1 MGGLLAGQ
9 LLAYTASPTAVLL
22 AIPPGGIAVA
32 TAIAHRLNLPLE
44 ALPVRRLHAPGH
56 PDVTLGAIAGAD
68 ELATNSRLQRIY
80 SVPPAAFEKIVAA
93 EREALARCER
103 RYRRGQPL
111 NLKGLTAIVVDDAVI
126 TGATMR
132 AAIAAAR
139 AAGAR
144 RVIVATPIMATSA
157 YVEVRGGADALVGQ
171 RMARTVPPL
180 TEFYA
185 EHCDVSE
192 KEALAL
198 LGGFPRPAP
207 TAAAHALHRRQ
218 SAAACFTP

>member
-9 LLAYTASPTAVLL
+9 LLAYTGSRTAVLL
-22 AIPPGGIAVA
+22 AIPPGGAAVA
-32 TAIAHRLNLPLE
+32 AAIAHRLNLPLQ
-44 ALPVRRLHAPGH
+44 ALPVRRLAAPGH
-56 PDVTLGAIAGAD
+56 PDVTLGAIAGAN
-68 ELATNSRLQRIY
+68 ELATNPRLQRIY

-93 EREALARCER
+93 EREALARREG

-111 NLKGLTAIVVDDAVI
+111 DLKGLTAIVVDDAVV

-144 RVIVATPIMATSA
+144 RVIVTTPIMATSA
-157 YVEVRGGADALVGQ
+157 YVEVRGEADAVVGQ

-180 TEFYA
+180 AEFYA
-185 EHCDVSE
+185 EHRDVSE
-192 KEALAL
+192 SEALAL
-198 LGGFPRPAP
+198 LGGFPRSAQ
-207 TAAAHALHRRQ
+207 AAAPHAPHRQ
-218 SAAACFTP
+218 NSAAACFTP